1 MRQRIAGHTVVD
13 VDFDAPA
20 ILPALLTPFDEHGQV
35 DRGALTA
42 HVDYVIEAGV
52 DGIMPCGTTGETAL
66 LEPDEVIAVV
76 ATVVATAAGR
86 VPVVAHVG
94 RPSTLATERLI
105 HAAIAEGADAV
116 SAIVPYYYA
125 FGDREIVAHF
135 RALIAAAGDTPL
147 LAYTFPARTGN
158 DLSAQAFA
166 TLVGDGLA
174 GLKDSTSSVE
184 RHDAYLAAAPDAQI
198 FAGSPSLLL
207 HALRGGSRGS
217 VAALANLRPELLVA
231 LARAWRDGD
240 DEEAERLQVE
250 VAEAERAITTGQPLV
265 ALKTGVA
272 ELLAAR
278 GVAYPAA
285 LRSPLGT

>member
-1 MRQRIAGHTVVD
+1 MD

-20 ILPALLTPFDEHGQV
+20 ILPALLTPFGDDGQI
-35 DRGALTA
+35 DRAALAA
-42 HVDYVIEAGV
+42 HVEFVIDAGV

-76 ATVVATAAGR
+76 ATVVAAAAGR

-94 RPSTLATERLI
+94 RPSTLATVRLI

-135 RALIAAAGDTPL
+135 RALIAAAADTPL

-198 FAGSPSLLL
+198 FVGSPSLLL

-217 VAALANLRPELLVA
+217 VAALANLRPDLLVA
-231 LARAWRDGD
+231 LARAWRAGD
-240 DEEAERLQVE
+240 DEEAERLQVD
-250 VAEAERAITTGQPLV
+250 VAEAERAITSGSALV
-265 ALKTGVA
+265 ALKAGVA
-272 ELLAAR
+272 ELMAAR